1 MRLFFDFVMKFPIFF
16 LIIALGIYTYITYRI
31 LQKKVEKIEKLF
43 NPIKDYIIA
52 NLKVIKN
59 VFEQTLTNYQGIEE
73 VTNELTRVLNEL
85 NDIDNAK
92 TDSLIS
98 LSNMINDFVLNSA
111 IFTLKKHPELSS
123 LKGIELF
130 RNTQELKE
138 LNERRLVFN
147 ELITDYNHD
156 VINPPNSFIVKL
168 FNLKEHYSLLENNV
182 GKNAKVASS
191 TAIKTNFNN
200 INFENNDENNGSA
213 ETKKICPNCKTEF
226 HNSKVCPTCGSIVA

>member
-1 MRLFFDFVMKFPIFF
+1 MHLFFDFVMKFPIIF
-16 LIIALGIYTYITYRI
+16 LFIALGIYTYITYR
-31 LQKKVEKIEKLF
+31 LLKKKIEKIEKLF
-43 NPIKDYIIA
+43 NPLKDYIIA
-52 NLKVIKN
+52 NLKVVKN
-59 VFEQTLTNYQGIEE
+59 VFLQTLANYQGIEE

-85 NDIDNAK
+85 DDIDNIT
-92 TDSLIS
+92 TDNSIR

-111 IFTLKKHPELSS
+111 IFSMKEHPELAS

-130 RNTQELKE
+130 KNTQELKE
-138 LNERRLVFN
+138 LNERRLAFN

-168 FNLKEHYSLLENNV
+168 FNLKEHYNLLENNV
-182 GKNAKVASS
+182 GKTAKVASS
-191 TAIKTNFNN
+191 TAIKTNFDN
-200 INFENNDENNGSA
+200 INYENSENNND

>member
-111 IFTLKKHPELSS
+111 IFTL
-123 LKGIELF
+123 
-130 RNTQELKE
+130 
-138 LNERRLVFN
+138 N

-200 INFENNDENNGSA
+200 INFENNNENNGSA

>member
-1 MRLFFDFVMKFPIFF
+1 MHLFFDFVMKFPIIF
-16 LIIALGIYTYITYRI
+16 LFIALGIYTYITYRI
-31 LQKKVEKIEKLF
+31 LKKKVEKIEKLF

-52 NLKVIKN
+52 NLKLIKN
-59 VFEQTLTNYQGIEE
+59 VFEQTLVNYQGIEE

-85 NDIDNAK
+85 NDLDNAK
-92 TDSLIS
+92 TDTLIR
-98 LSNMINDFVLNSA
+98 LANMINDFVLNSA
-111 IFTLKKHPELSS
+111 IFTLKKHPELTS

-138 LNERRLVFN
+138 LNERRLAFN

-168 FNLKEHYSLLENNV
+168 FNLKEHYNLLENNV
-182 GKNAKVASS
+182 GKTAKVASS
-191 TAIKTNFNN
+191 TAIKTNFDN
-200 INFENNDENNGSA
+200 INYENSENNNDEI
-213 ETKKICPNCKTEF
+213 KKICPNCKTEF

>member
-1 MRLFFDFVMKFPIFF
+1 MRIFFDFVMNYPAIF
-16 LIIALGIYTYITYRI
+16 LLIALGIYTYIAYR
-31 LQKKVEKIEKLF
+31 LLKKKIEKIEKLF
-43 NPIKDYIIA
+43 NPIRDYIIA
-52 NLKVIKN
+52 NLKVIKD
-59 VFEQTLTNYQGIEE
+59 VFSKTITNYQGIEE

-85 NDIDNAK
+85 NNLDETS
-92 TDSLIS
+92 TDTLIK

-111 IFTLKKHPELSS
+111 IFTLKEHPELAS

-130 RNTQELKE
+130 KNTEELEE

-156 VINPPNSFIVKL
+156 ILNPPNSIIVKL
-168 FNLKEHYSLLENNV
+168 FNLKNHYNLIEVND
-182 GKNAKVASS
+182 GKIVKKASE
-191 TAIKTNFNN
+191 TAMKTTFDN
-200 INFENNDENNGSA
+200 INFENSEDNTSD